1 MADEAPAAPAPAA
14 EGAGIYEVYTSP
26 NGYQN
31 YQIWTESTSPDNS
44 TGISI
49 KGTKQ
54 YLIVDST
61 GAWGGYNGLPHGPNP
76 RTGAPYSVEMVLR
89 LHGRPREELMCFQ
102 SVEKVEPWQIYSSA
116 LREEDKRM
124 PFPLHAAWSGFLT
137 ELPSLESWGSNGP
150 PDHFK
155 SFYVSTSYRGTATT
169 DNY

>member
-1 MADEAPAAPAPAA
+1 MADEAHAVPAPAA

-31 YQIWTESTSPDNS
+31 YQVWTEPEGSTA
-44 TGISI
+44 ISI
-49 KGTKQ
+49 KGTKR

-76 RTGAPYSVEMVLR
+76 RTGAPYSVETVLR

-116 LREEDKRM
+116 LK
-124 PFPLHAAWSGFLT
+124 
-137 ELPSLESWGSNGP
+137 
-150 PDHFK
+150 
-155 SFYVSTSYRGTATT
+155 
-169 DNY
+169 

>member
-61 GAWGGYNGLPHGPNP
+61 GAWGGYNGLAHGPHP
-76 RTGAPYSVEMVLR
+76 KEGPPPSRETILR
-89 LHGRPREELMCFQ
+89 RLGLSREETKCFKGIWKTSPFRSTQ
-102 SVEKVEPWQIYSSA
+102 IGVWKRKSACPSQQVQRGQDSRRSARLYAQACNHISQTTVSYHVCIQIYY
-116 LREEDKRM
+116 
-124 PFPLHAAWSGFLT
+124 
-137 ELPSLESWGSNGP
+137 N
-150 PDHFK
+150 
-155 SFYVSTSYRGTATT
+155 SYYNR
-169 DNY
+169 